1 MTCLKLQRKIAM
13 SSTVDWMDE
22 MSSDFQTESYSHEAV
37 TTATE
42 QNTSVYPYKV
52 LLIIFGFLGAVS
64 NGFVLGGLWLAGRS
78 KMTSSSVYIANHT
91 TLEQSPFS

>member
-1 MTCLKLQRKIAM
+1 M
-13 SSTVDWMDE
+13 STA
-22 MSSDFQTESYSHEAV
+22 FQTEGYSLEAV

-42 QNTSVYPYKV
+42 RSTVSPYKA
-52 LLIIFGFLGAVS
+52 LLILFGVLGTVS
-64 NGFVLGGLWLAGRS
+64 NASVLGGLWLSGRS